1 VPERSAFEYAIV
13 RVVPYVERE
22 EFLNAGAILFCRT
35 QRYLGARITADR
47 ERLLALC
54 PELDIEMVEA
64 QLALIPRI
72 CAGGA
77 DAGPVGEMDQAERF
91 RWLIAPRSTTLQI
104 SPVHCG
110 LCADPE
116 AALDEIV
123 ARM

>member
-13 RVVPYVERE
+13 RVVPYVERA